1 MRTAICA
8 DSEKHKHWAKRH
20 TLRKSDTKNY
30 MYTSR
35 KGKERKEA
43 AASGANNNKD
53 YRRMAKKL
61 SSLSQIQICW
71 KFPGNYTHLTLELI
85 VYYRDL
91 GIIPIGYQFGPE
103 YPESMDGRSAWP
115 PVALHSRM
123 VLLLIGEEPAVRC
136 VCFGTTGLTSTAKN
150 T

>member
-8 DSEKHKHWAKRH
+8 DSEKHKHGAKRH

-30 MYTSR
+30 MYFS
-35 KGKERKEA
+35 ERKEA

-53 YRRMAKKL
+53 CRRMAKNKSWPHCHRFRFL
-61 SSLSQIQICW
+61 GVFL
-71 KFPGNYTHLTLELI
+71 GNFTHLTLEII
-85 VYYRDL
+85 VYYRVF
-91 GIIPIGYQFGPE
+91 GNIPDWLSVG
-103 YPESMDGRSAWP
+103 PESMDGRSAWP

-123 VLLLIGEEPAVRC
+123 VLLLIGEEAAVRC